1 MRNTA
6 QKIYKKTYK
15 YKSIRRAYNMRNKKD
30 CVLGIEELVEI
41 VNQIEKTQEAVYKSI
56 KKKWTIKYKRVIE
69 KL

>member
-15 YKSIRRAYNMRNKKD
+15 YKSIRRAYNMRNKED

-41 VNQIEKTQEAVYKSI
+41 VNQIEKT
-56 KKKWTIKYKRVIE
+56 
-69 KL
+69 